1 MSNNR
6 RILVVSGIY
15 PPDIGGPATYVP
27 QLCSQLHDQNNDV
40 RLVSLT
46 DEVEA
51 KRNEEPWKR
60 TFILRKLW
68 KPLRILRTLH
78 LLFNEGK
85 KADAIFAN
93 GLYEEVGIISLVLRK
108 KRIIANVVG
117 DPVWERF
124 INAQNKELMIEDF
137 IAAQQNK
144 KTHFQRKLL
153 TWSLNRFTEITC
165 PSEQLKE
172 LITSWRVKRP
182 VSVIHNGVMCKP
194 VTQKMPLYDIVTVSR
209 LVKWKNLDK
218 LIAATEG
225 KDYVMAIC
233 GDGPEMQSLK
243 ELGEKKKSK
252 IHFFGQ
258 VTADQISKIISESKV
273 FALLSTYEGL
283 SFALLE
289 AMMAGKGILVS
300 NARGNKDVIK
310 NRISGLVV
318 DPSNIQ
324 EISRALE
331 LLLNDEQK
339 SHQLS
344 TKAHEIAVTN
354 YCAEKQLAKMITL
367 IGS

>member
-1 MSNNR
+1 MSTNR
-6 RILVVSGIY
+6 RILVISGIY

-27 QLCSQLHDQNNDV
+27 QLCSQLYDQNYDV

-46 DEVEA
+46 DEA
-51 KRNEEPWKR
+51 DIKRIEEPWER

-68 KPLRILRTLH
+68 KPFRILRTLH
-78 LLFNEGK
+78 VLFNEGK

-93 GLYEEVGIISLVLRK
+93 GLYEEVGLISLVFRK
-108 KRIIANVVG
+108 KRIVAKVVG

-124 INAQNKELMIEDF
+124 INTQNTELTIDDF
-137 IAAQQNK
+137 IATQQNK

-153 TWSLNRFTEITC
+153 SWSLNRFTEITC

-172 LITSWRVKRP
+172 LITSWEVQRP
-182 VSVIHNGVMCKP
+182 ISVIHNGIMCKP
-194 VTQKMPLYDIVTVSR
+194 IAQKIPLYDIVTVSR

-218 LIAATEG
+218 LISATEG
-225 KDYVMAIC
+225 KGYVIAIC

-252 IHFFGQ
+252 IHFLGQ
-258 VTADQISKIISESKV
+258 VTADEISKIISESKV
-273 FALLSTYEGL
+273 FTLLSTYEGL

-300 NARGNKDVIK
+300 NARGNKDVIR
-310 NRISGLVV
+310 NGISGLVV
-318 DPSNIQ
+318 DPNDIQ
-324 EISRALE
+324 EISCALD

-339 SHQLS
+339 SRQLS
-344 TKAHEIAVTN
+344 TKAYESVVAN
-354 YCAEKQLAKMITL
+354 YCAEKQLAKMISL
-367 IGS
+367 IGI